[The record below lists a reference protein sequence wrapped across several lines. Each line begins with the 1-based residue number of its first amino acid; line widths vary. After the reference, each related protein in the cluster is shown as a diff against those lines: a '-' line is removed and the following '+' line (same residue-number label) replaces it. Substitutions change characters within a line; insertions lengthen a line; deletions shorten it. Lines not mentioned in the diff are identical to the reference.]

1 MASDKHLTSTLSTE
15 PSDPSETHA
24 QSGLP
29 VAQNSRRTTTGFIV
43 DESRLPGYYPTPPGK
58 KDNSSWVWVHG
69 EAITDHKTSTR
80 RWMCKICYDDPV
92 LSRKPF
98 EKWIR
103 EAHPVNY
110 AKRHMA
116 SHGYDEAG
124 NKAAD
129 NRGKRKH
136 ADIRRQFEE
145 QEHTHNQVFDTAG
158 WRDRF
163 IFWVAASGISLRA
176 ASSPALFDLLTFGN
190 PKLKPLVP
198 QAHVTVHHMVTNRH
212 RAAKDAVIQSL
223 AHAKSGITISFDH
236 WKANNDILDLL
247 GVVAHYLDREYKPK
261 TVVVALKDALGSHTG
276 DNIAEQLI
284 EVLRDYDICNRVTYF
299 AADNATNN
307 DKALRL
313 LTRNLEI
320 DPVKQRLRCVGHIL
334 NLVCKAILY
343 GVDEDCIARVL
354 DEGTPVDL
362 GDASGVT
369 TFEGILRTGDE
380 AGRLEAWRKKGPIG
394 RLHNLVVHIKDNSSR
409 RLFFESKQR
418 EAVGDDGARLYRAVL
433 NGGIRWNSTYEMVH
447 RALQLKDALT
457 LYQDHYIANRIL
469 DSSDQISP
477 DDWLQLG
484 ELHGLLEPIHET
496 SLRVQ
501 SQSGIHGATGSLY
514 EALPAMDYVLTKL
527 EAARDALT
535 YMPANHF
542 KACVNL
548 GWKKLDYYY
557 TLTDNSPAYVMAVF
571 LHPHWRRRWFERK
584 WADKPHWLRQ
594 VNKTIQT
601 AYDEAKKR
609 HGNIPSVERVSPR
622 QKMSGFDAYNSFDG
636 DEQLDELAMY
646 SQEPPAPKSID
657 PLAWWVGNQERFP
670 VLRHLAFDLLAA
682 PASTA
687 ADERLFSQAG
697 RVVNEERPHMQ
708 QELAEALQCI
718 RSWRHEGLI

>member
-1 MASDKHLTSTLSTE
+1 MASEQHLTSTLITE
-15 PSDPSETHA
+15 PLDSFATHA
-24 QSGLP
+24 KSGLP
-29 VAQNSRRTTTGFIV
+29 VAQNSRCTTTGFIA

-58 KDNSSWVWVHG
+58 KDNSSWVWKHG

-92 LSRKPF
+92 LRRKPF

-110 AKRHMA
+110 ARRHMA

-124 NKAAD
+124 DKTAD
-129 NRGKRKH
+129 NR
-136 ADIRRQFEE
+136 
-145 QEHTHNQVFDTAG
+145 QEHAHNQVFDTAG

-176 ASSPALFDLLTFGN
+176 ASSSGLFDLLTLVN
-190 PKLKPLVP
+190 PKLRPLVP
-198 QAHVTVHHMVTNRH
+198 QVHVTVHHIVTSRH

-284 EVLRDYDICNRVTYF
+284 EVLRDYDICSRVTYF

-320 DPVKQRLRCVGHIL
+320 DPVKQRLGCVGHIL

-354 DEGTPVDL
+354 DEGAPVEL
-362 GDASGVT
+362 ADASGVT
-369 TFEGILRTGDE
+369 TLEGILRTGDE
-380 AGRLEAWRKKGPIG
+380 AGRLEAWRKEGPIG
-394 RLHNLVVHIKDNSSR
+394 RLQNLVVHIKDNSSR

-418 EAVGDDGARLYRAVL
+418 EAAGDDGARLYRAVL

-457 LYQDHYIANRIL
+457 LYQDHLTNC
-469 DSSDQISP
+469 
-477 DDWLQLG
+477 
-484 ELHGLLEPIHET
+484 
-496 SLRVQ
+496 
-501 SQSGIHGATGSLY
+501 TGCSNLFMRPRSVY
-514 EALPAMDYVLTKL
+514 
-527 EAARDALT
+527 
-535 YMPANHF
+535 NHSRAF
-542 KACVNL
+542 TGRQVHSCVNL
-548 GWKKLDYYY
+548 GWKKLDHYY

-571 LHPHWRRRWFERK
+571 LRPHWRRRWFERK
-584 WADKPHWLRQ
+584 WADKLHWRRQ
-594 VNKTIQT
+594 VNKTIQKT
-601 AYDEAKKR
+601 YDEAKKR
-609 HGNIPSVERVSPR
+609 YGNSVLPERVPPHRELS
-622 QKMSGFDAYNSFDG
+622 DFDG
-636 DEQLDELAMY
+636 
-646 SQEPPAPKSID
+646 
-657 PLAWWVGNQERFP
+657 
-670 VLRHLAFDLLAA
+670 
-682 PASTA
+682 
-687 ADERLFSQAG
+687 
-697 RVVNEERPHMQ
+697 
-708 QELAEALQCI
+708 
-718 RSWRHEGLI
+718 